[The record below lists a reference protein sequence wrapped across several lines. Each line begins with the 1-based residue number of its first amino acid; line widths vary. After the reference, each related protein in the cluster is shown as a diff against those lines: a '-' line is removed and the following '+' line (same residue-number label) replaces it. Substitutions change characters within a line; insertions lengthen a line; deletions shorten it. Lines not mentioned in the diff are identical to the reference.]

1 MINNA
6 IDLVYE
12 DNAINKSVVHVY
24 CASETMAERL
34 PVWDLYIS
42 IIFVPVKYKLH
53 RLHGTDRF
61 TIW

>member
-24 CASETMAERL
+24 CASETIMAERL
-34 PVWDLYIS
+34 PVWDLYS
-42 IIFVPVKYKLH
+42 DTY
-53 RLHGTDRF
+53 
-61 TIW
+61 

>member
-34 PVWDLYIS
+34 PVWDLYSDTYYFKIQIYETGS
-42 IIFVPVKYKLH
+42 
-53 RLHGTDRF
+53 
-61 TIW
+61 